1 MNISSILVL
10 LSPRWA
16 LININRV
23 IIAEEQVGEVLNVVA
38 NQEVEL
44 IIRQPVLLVE
54 PYCRAQL
61 LHHDFLC
68 VWIVYDVI
76 DS

>member
-1 MNISSILVL
+1 MTISSIVVL

-16 LININRV
+16 LTNINRV

-44 IIRQPVLLVE
+44 TVRQPVLLVE
-54 PYCRAQL
+54 PYCRVQL
-61 LHHDFLC
+61 LHDLLC
-68 VWIVYDVI
+68 GWIVYDVI
-76 DS
+76 NS